1 MCKKASVSVL
11 MRLYHEN
18 KMKIKKDHIDTTYID
33 SDLDMNTNMLN
44 IQCVW
49 WWWCLYVLSNTKATF
64 EAQATDK
71 QHWGK
76 LNWKKRCL

>member
-33 SDLDMNTNMLN
+33 SDLDMNTNTLN
-44 IQCVW
+44 IQCV
-49 WWWCLYVLSNTKATF
+49 
-64 EAQATDK
+64 
-71 QHWGK
+71 
-76 LNWKKRCL
+76 